1 MTLRALAAAAAMI
14 TASTFTAWALYITL
28 VEHPARLDS
37 GAAAGRAQFR
47 PSYRRAA
54 PWQASFAVLAFAT
67 GLLAAALTARWA
79 WLIGALALGSVV
91 PLTLA
96 VIRPINR
103 RLLDADALGD
113 DEVLGLLRTWGR
125 LHALRTALGSI
136 GVVAFLLALRTR

>member
-1 MTLRALAAAAAMI
+1 M
-14 TASTFTAWALYITL
+14 
-28 VEHPARLDS
+28 
-37 GAAAGRAQFR
+37 
-47 PSYRRAA
+47 
-54 PWQASFAVLAFAT
+54 
-67 GLLAAALTARWA
+67 
-79 WLIGALALGSVV
+79 V

-96 VIRPINR
+96 VIRPISR